1 MVPSVRC
8 LLRRRAYTALGGGSH
23 GERWGDS
30 WPCGS
35 LAIFPTVVRFSR
47 FFPIV
52 ATLATYDRT
61 WIVADLIAGLTL
73 WGLLAPEAMA
83 YAGVAGLPP
92 QAGLY
97 TLVASL
103 MVYGLMGSSR
113 HLSVGAT
120 SATAALLASSLLGLG
135 VIADDPSVLMANATA
150 LVLMV
155 GLVFVAAAVLRL
167 GFITQFI
174 STPVMAGFVT
184 GLAIFVAVGQLNKL
198 FGVEK
203 PEGNTVEKLLGIVRE
218 LPEANLT
225 ATAVGVVAMVL
236 LFGLPRIDRRLPAGL
251 IVLFGSIAVSSA
263 LDLAGRFG
271 VAIAGELPQG
281 LPAIALPTQPTV
293 RWADLVL
300 PAIGIFFVAY
310 SEALGVAREFA
321 ERHKYRV
328 DPDQELRA
336 HGVVNVASSLVG
348 GMVAAGGMS
357 GSAVNEGA
365 GARSSVS
372 LLVAWVAVV
381 ATLLF
386 LTPLFTTLPE
396 AVLAAL
402 IVHAVWHL
410 IAARKLRPFRSLS
423 PSEWGLGVLTFLGVI
438 LIDVLVG
445 MIIGVISAMLLVA
458 YRSSRPHVAK
468 LAAVPGATGVY
479 SDVVRHPENELVPG
493 VLILRL
499 DAPLYFA
506 NAQSVQDRIDA
517 LLAETVPPTRA
528 VVIDA
533 AGQDMLDVTASM
545 AVAALARD
553 LESRGIA
560 LFVADLHEPIRVSLR
575 EHGFLDLSDDHDLPT
590 VEAAVE
596 AARRWVSQGSV
607 AAGGRDA
614 PNQGTAV
621 GPTAPGP

>member
-1 MVPSVRC
+1 VV
-8 LLRRRAYTALGGGSH
+8 
-23 GERWGDS
+23 
-30 WPCGS
+30 S
-35 LAIFPTVVRFSR
+35 LSR
-47 FFPIV
+47 FLPIV
-52 ATLATYDRT
+52 ATLATYDRA
-61 WIVADLIAGLTL
+61 WIAADLVAGLTL

-103 MVYGLMGSSR
+103 LVYGLMGSSR

-155 GLVFVAAAVLRL
+155 GLVFAAAAILRL

-203 PEGNTVEKLLGIVRE
+203 PEGNTVEELLGIVRE
-218 LPEANLT
+218 LPEANLA
-225 ATAVGVVAMVL
+225 ATAVGVVAMAL
-236 LFGLPRIDRRLPAGL
+236 LFGLPRLDRRLPAGL

-281 LPAIALPTQPTV
+281 LPAIALPSQPTV
-293 RWADLVL
+293 RWADLIL

-423 PSEWGLGVLTFLGVI
+423 PSEWGLGVLTFLGVV

-468 LAAVPGATGVY
+468 LAAIPGAPGVY
-479 SDVVRHPENELVPG
+479 SDVGRHPENELVPG
-493 VLILRL
+493 VLIVRL

-517 LLAETVPPTRA
+517 FLAETVPSARA
-528 VVIDA
+528 LVIDA

-545 AVAALARD
+545 AVASMARD
-553 LESRGIA
+553 LEARGIA
-560 LFVADLHEPIRVSLR
+560 LFVAGLHEPIRVSLR
-575 EHGFLDLSDDHDLPT
+575 EHGFLDLPDDRDLPT
-590 VEAAVE
+590 LDAAIE
-596 AARRWVSQGSV
+596 AARRYVSQHGSMV
-607 AAGGRDA
+607 AGVAKHPDEGEA
-614 PNQGTAV
+614 TS
-621 GPTAPGP
+621 PTDP